1 VSEIIENQTA
11 REERLKGI
19 VQRIEGL
26 PTLPTILAQMNR
38 MMLDPKTTAK
48 DMAQLIASDPTVTAR
63 ILKVVNSAFYGFPS
77 RISTISHAIVI
88 LGFNT
93 VKSIVLS
100 SSVFDTFGGN
110 GSQDGGFKREDFW
123 RHSLACGAA
132 AKVIGRH
139 AGEAALEE
147 FFIAGLLH
155 DVGKVVLDHGLR
167 EDYAA
172 IRTDV
177 KARGILIR
185 EAEEARL
192 GINHADVGGWLFSE
206 WKLNRG
212 LVKAVACHHN
222 PVLADEHMKAASIV
236 HLADIFARALQ
247 VGSGGDDQIPPI
259 RQAAWDAV
267 GLKVEHMTDLL
278 RETELEIVK
287 ASVFLDFVRA

>member
-1 VSEIIENQTA
+1 MSTEAEDRQ
-11 REERLKGI
+11 EKLRLV

-77 RISTISHAIVI
+77 RISTVSHAIVI

-100 SSVFDTFGGN
+100 ATVFDAFGDKGK
-110 GSQDGGFKREDFW
+110 GDEGFRREDFW

-132 AKVIGRH
+132 SKVIARH
-139 AGEAALEE
+139 AGEATLEE

-155 DVGKVVLDHGLR
+155 DVGKVAMDHCLH
-167 EDYAA
+167 EDFVA
-172 IRTDV
+172 IRADV
-177 KARGILIR
+177 KARGVLIR

-192 GINHADVGGWLFSE
+192 GVNHAEVGGWLFE
-206 WKLNRG
+206 QWKLNKG
-212 LVKAVACHHN
+212 LVRAVACHHN
-222 PVLADEHMKAASIV
+222 PVLADEHMKAASVV
-236 HLADIFARALQ
+236 HLGDILARALQ
-247 VGSGGDDQIPPI
+247 AGSGGDDQIPPI

-267 GLKVEHMTDLL
+267 GLKPEGLPALL
-278 RETELEIVK
+278 RETQQEIEK
-287 ASVFLDFVRA
+287 ASVFLDFIKA